1 MADVFTKTK
10 RSAGNFAT
18 GRGGV
23 RAYFAA
29 PPMKD
34 HTNARLRCRST
45 DPNCSRWQPLV

>member
-34 HTNARLRCRST
+34 HTDARLLRLPCQDREKRS
-45 DPNCSRWQPLV
+45 PLRA